1 MASDTKCSAGCTHP
15 ESVTKGKKTALKT
28 EMVFALADFFKIL
41 GDPTRVKILRALSA
55 TQMCVCDLSYFLEM
69 NQSAVSHQLRTL
81 KDARFVTSRK
91 EGKTVYYSLSDEH
104 ITQILDLGIVHL
116 SE

>member
-1 MASDTKCSAGCTHP
+1 MKSDSKCDSNCTHP
-15 ESVTKGKKTALKT
+15 ESVVKGRKTALKT
-28 EMVFALADFFKIL
+28 EMVFSLADFFKIL

-55 TQMCVCDLSYFLEM
+55 TPMCVCDLSFFLEM

-81 KDARFVTSRK
+81 KDARFVTPRK

>member
-1 MASDTKCSAGCTHP
+1 MAHENGCSTVCLHKEAVA
-15 ESVTKGKKTALKT
+15 SAKKASLKT
-28 EMVFALADFFKIL
+28 EMVFSLADFFKIL
-41 GDPTRVKILRALSA
+41 GDPTRVKILRALSG
-55 TQMCVCDLSYFLEM
+55 TQMCVCDLSFFLEM

-91 EGKTVYYSLSDEH
+91 EGKTVYYSLADDH

>member
-1 MASDTKCSAGCTHP
+1 MTSVKTKELSAA
-15 ESVTKGKKTALKT
+15 VVAAKKRSLAT
-28 EMVFALADFFKIL
+28 EMVFSLADFFKIL
-41 GDPTRVKILRALSA
+41 GDPTRIKILRALSA
-55 TQMCVCDLSYFLEM
+55 TQMCVCDLSFFLEM

-81 KDARFVTSRK
+81 KDARFVSSRK
-91 EGKTVYYSLSDEH
+91 KGKTVYYSLADDH